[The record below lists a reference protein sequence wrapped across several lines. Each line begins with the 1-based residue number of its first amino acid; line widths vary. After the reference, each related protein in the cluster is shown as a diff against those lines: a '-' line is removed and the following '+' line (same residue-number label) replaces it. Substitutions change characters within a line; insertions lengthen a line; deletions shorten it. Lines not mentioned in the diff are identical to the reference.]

1 MGPDSGSWERDR
13 SIPTEYEKGTTI
25 ERAIIH
31 RVRRDDRSSE
41 GDYYEAFFT
50 TCAGVTDV

>member
-1 MGPDSGSWERDR
+1 MDPDSGSWERDR
-13 SIPTEYEKGTTI
+13 SVPTEYEKGAVTK
-25 ERAIIH
+25 RAIVH

-41 GDYYEAFFT
+41 CDCYEAVFT